1 MNGILNWFKDSC
13 SVFREELKRIITDSG
28 VMIIFVV
35 AGLGYPLLYNCI
47 YHNGILEDTPIAVV
61 DLSHSAESRRYI
73 RKVDATRELR
83 VAQKCSDMKQAE
95 DLMRQRKVK
104 GVIYFPEDF
113 GSNIVQ
119 GRTATL
125 SIYADMSSFLYYKN
139 LMMGANFVMLDEME
153 QIKIERY
160 SAGGMTGQEVSQLV
174 EAIPYDENN
183 PYNRT
188 FSYSIFFLSAALL
201 LIIQQVMFYGMIM
214 RTGTARERGESYF
227 ALEKSGVCRILF
239 GRGMVYWLL
248 FMIIGV
254 YIACLV
260 PAMFSFPQ
268 RGSFF
273 DIIVLLLFYV
283 TACVCFVSFWSSF
296 FHRRETVLVTLLFI
310 SPIAMFLTG
319 FSWPV
324 TAFPPVWRVFSYIFP
339 SSFACPAFINLNTAG
354 CDLSQISEL
363 LRNLAIQSGVYGL
376 LSVAAGGQ
384 RLRIGVR
391 NDGNRGHLLFYFSS
405 VLLKLAD
412 DIKLMP

>member
-1 MNGILNWFKDSC
+1 MMNSILNWFKDSY
-13 SVFREELKRIITDSG
+13 SVFREELRRILTDSG
-28 VMIIFVV
+28 VMIIFAV

-47 YHNGILEDTPIAVV
+47 YYNGILEDTPIAVV

-83 VAQKCSDMKQAE
+83 VVQRCSDMEQVE

-104 GVIYFPEDF
+104 GAIYFPEDF

-160 SAGGMTGQEVSQLV
+160 SAGGMSDQEISQLI

-214 RTGTARERGESYF
+214 RTGTARERGQSYF
-227 ALEKSGVCRILF
+227 RLYADQGKSAVGRILF
-239 GRGMVYWLL
+239 GRGMAYWML

-260 PAMFSFPQ
+260 PAMFSLPQ
-268 RGSFF
+268 RGDFF
-273 DIIVLLLFYV
+273 GIVVLLLFYV

-324 TAFPPVWRVFSYIFP
+324 TAFPTFWRWFSYIFP

-354 CDLSQISEL
+354 CDVTQVSEL
-363 LRNLAIQSGVYGL
+363 LRNLAIQSGVYIL
-376 LSVAAGGQ
+376 LSMVAGYREV
-384 RLRIGVR
+384 RLSR
-391 NDGNRGHLLFYFSS
+391 
-405 VLLKLAD
+405 A
-412 DIKLMP
+412 

>member
-1 MNGILNWFKDSC
+1 MMKNILNWFKDSY
-13 SVFREELKRIITDSG
+13 SVFRTELRRILTDGG
-28 VMIIFVV
+28 VMLIFAA
-35 AGLGYPLLYNCI
+35 AGLGYPLLYNCL

-61 DLSHSAESRRYI
+61 DCSHSSESRRYI
-73 RKVDATRELR
+73 RKVDTTRELR
-83 VAQKCSDMKQAE
+83 IAQKCTDMAQAE

-104 GVIYFPEDF
+104 GIIYFPEDF
-113 GSNIVQ
+113 GSNIVE
-119 GRTATL
+119 GKTATL

-153 QIKIERY
+153 KIKVERY
-160 SAGGMTGQEVSQLV
+160 SAGGMSDQEISQLI

-214 RTGTARERGESYF
+214 RTGTSRERDENYF
-227 ALEKSGVCRILF
+227 KLYAQSGKRCVGRILF
-239 GRGMVYWLL
+239 GRGLTYWLL

-260 PAMFSFPQ
+260 PAMFGLPQ
-268 RGSFF
+268 RGNFF
-273 DIIVLLLFYV
+273 DIIILLLFYV

-296 FHRRETVLVTLLFI
+296 FTKRETVLVTLLFV

-324 TAFPPVWRVFSYIFP
+324 TAFPRFWRLFSYIFP

-354 CDLSQISEL
+354 CDVSQVSDL
-363 LRNLAIQSGVYGL
+363 LRNLAIQSGVYCL
-376 LSVAAGGQ
+376 LSLIMGY
-384 RLRIGVR
+384 REFNKSR
-391 NDGNRGHLLFYFSS
+391 
-405 VLLKLAD
+405 D
-412 DIKLMP
+412 DS